1 MERIA
6 LTPSPDIQFSSL
18 LYHLHIQA
26 MCTISH
32 LGPFLDASLRHL
44 NMPRRK
50 RRSDSVPPADT
61 YLTIHLDP
69 PTTDELVLMKS
80 IHDSM
85 QQSFGLTRALT
96 YFDVAYKD
104 ADGTRIV
111 IRVGEE

>member
-1 MERIA
+1 
-6 LTPSPDIQFSSL
+6 
-18 LYHLHIQA
+18 
-26 MCTISH
+26 
-32 LGPFLDASLRHL
+32 
-44 NMPRRK
+44 MPRRK
-50 RRSDSVPPADT
+50 RRSDSVPPVDT

-96 YFDVAYKD
+96 YFDVAWKD